1 MVVYCLLLSFLLGA
15 SLLQAQTA
23 VSQALLPVN
32 LKSTIR
38 TVIRPIRIALSVDE
52 QSFKDFLIVMSSVLS
67 SADNPNRLVFHIVS
81 CAKDLETARTLQLQ
95 ITDAIESCFPR
106 SVKFYSTAF
115 TLPPN
120 SGFDSQLKAG
130 NFLHNYE
137 GQYSYVKSLVLSN
150 TTLCP
155 PCFFVSSFDFFGIS
169 NKAKRVSHWV
179 SSSGADMVRF
189 FLPSL
194 FPNVKKLLYLDND
207 VIVSCCVEEVWNTKM
222 TENQIV
228 GEF

>member
-67 SADNPNRLVFHIVS
+67 SADNPNRIVFHIVS

-95 ITDAIESCFPR
+95 ISNAIESCFPR
-106 SVKFYSTAF
+106 SVKFYSVPF

-130 NFLHNYE
+130 IFGYNYQDGLHFYDHCSHLTLLSRIFLLPVICIIWNF
-137 GQYSYVKSLVLSN
+137 K
-150 TTLCP
+150 
-155 PCFFVSSFDFFGIS
+155 
-169 NKAKRVSHWV
+169 
-179 SSSGADMVRF
+179 
-189 FLPSL
+189 
-194 FPNVKKLLYLDND
+194 
-207 VIVSCCVEEVWNTKM
+207 
-222 TENQIV
+222 
-228 GEF
+228 